1 MKRDFQVYLNDI
13 LESIDKIKEYSGNL
27 SKEEFILNL
36 QLQDAVLRRLEII
49 GEAAKNIP
57 QEFKDRHPEIE
68 WKKVSGMRDVLI
80 HQYFGV
86 IIERVLQTIKED
98 LPILEKQ
105 IKLLK
110 D

>member
-1 MKRDFQVYLNDI
+1 MKHELQVYLEDI
-13 LESIDKIKEYSGNL
+13 LESITKIKEYTGNL
-27 SKEEFILNL
+27 NREEFILNP

-49 GEAAKNIP
+49 GEAAKNLP
-57 QEFKDRHPEIE
+57 KEFKDRHPEVE

-80 HQYFGV
+80 HQYFGI